1 MRPQY
6 VIIPSVFLAGLAFLF
21 GQRTVAEEKTVF
33 NAGLAGTNEVPPVD
47 TQAIGEAF
55 IRVVDNGKALHYKLI
70 VTNIENVTMAHIHL
84 GKPGHNGP
92 PLAWLYPSSPPPVLI
107 PGTFSDTLAAG
118 ILRADNL
125 IGPLE
130 GKTIAALVEAIRAG
144 QAYVNVHTKQ
154 HPEGEIRG
162 PID

>member
-55 IRVVDNGKALHYKLI
+55 IRVVD
-70 VTNIENVTMAHIHL
+70 NIENVTMAHIHL